1 MNTSNRSDD
10 ELFDY
15 LTHPHHWPGTDV
27 ILRMRKTRSVL
38 HYNVLLNRYYWYL
51 MSGDSKL
58 PDFEGTRLGHHE
70 LCKQLVEEGW
80 TLDD

>member
-1 MNTSNRSDD
+1 
-10 ELFDY
+10 
-15 LTHPHHWPGTDV
+15 
-27 ILRMRKTRSVL
+27 
-38 HYNVLLNRYYWYL
+38 